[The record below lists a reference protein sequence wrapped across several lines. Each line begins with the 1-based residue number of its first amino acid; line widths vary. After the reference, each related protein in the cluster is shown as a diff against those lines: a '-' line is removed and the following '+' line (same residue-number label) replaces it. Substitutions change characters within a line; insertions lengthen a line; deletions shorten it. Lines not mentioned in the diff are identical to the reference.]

1 MLEELLNLDRE
12 LFLYL
17 NGLGTPIWD
26 DFWIYLSRTLSF
38 ITIPIYMLAIFLSY
52 RIFGTKNT
60 LIILGA
66 TTLLLLT
73 TEQLSVLFKQNIGRL
88 RPCHDNIIKEIYRN
102 VGNHC
107 GGQYSYF
114 SAHAANSSAFAV
126 FFGNLLSKKFRG
138 LFYFL
143 LFWSLLV
150 SYSRIYIGVHF
161 PLDVITGLFFGI
173 LLGYLFS
180 TLLKKKV
187 P

>member
-17 NGLGTPIWD
+17 NALGTPIWD

-38 ITIPIYMLAIFLSY
+38 ITIPIYMLIIFLSY

-60 LIILGA
+60 LIILVN

-88 RPCHDNIIKEIYRN
+88 RPCHDIIIKVIFRN

-126 FFGNLLSKKFRG
+126 FLAIYFQKNIGVFFTSYYFGP
-138 LFYFL
+138 FL
-143 LFWSLLV
+143 LAIVEFILV
-150 SYSRIYIGVHF
+150 YTFR
-161 PLDVITGLFFGI
+161 
-173 LLGYLFS
+173 
-180 TLLKKKV
+180 
-187 P
+187 